1 VTLRWFACLGLAL
14 IGLAFGDLPSPAHAQ
29 AADARIAAFAQA
41 PVEVQ
46 VPAPPRPTAGSDGVT
61 HLAYELH
68 VSNFYKDTGML
79 ILRRVSVYGDDAAAP
94 LASFVDAQVNDL
106 LAHPADVARDGVPVD
121 GGGRVVL
128 FLWLDLPA
136 GARPPKVLRH
146 QLEFRPPAG
155 PEQLVD
161 GVRTPVDARPPIVV
175 GPPLGGGRW
184 LAHEGPGNHLS
195 HHWGSLV
202 AANGRVT
209 IPQRYAIDFFGLD
222 GACHAVRAPLD
233 KLTESTNADWAGF
246 GAPVLA
252 VADGVVRDARDGRPD
267 NRPMTSPPAP
277 AELTAR
283 SLMGNFVVLEIA
295 PKVFVSYAHLQPGSL
310 TVKAGDRV
318 KRGAVIGLLGQ
329 SGAANAPHLHFQ
341 VTDAPTFEESEGLP
355 FLIDRFDRL
364 GSETISDALDPTAKV
379 SLGPLS
385 PRARHDE
392 MPLDGDVLE
401 FR

>member
-1 VTLRWFACLGLAL
+1 MKSRRYLPGLAL
-14 IGLAFGDLPSPAHAQ
+14 VAWLAGAQ
-29 AADARIAAFAQA
+29 AQATVAPPVPAFAQA
-41 PVEVQ
+41 PVEVR
-46 VPAPPRPTAGSDGVT
+46 VPQPPRPTVATDGAT

-68 VSNFYKDTGML
+68 VTNFYKDTGTL
-79 ILRRVSVYGDDAAAP
+79 ILRRVSVYADDDAAP
-94 LASFVDAQVNDL
+94 LTSFIDAQVNDL
-106 LAHPADVARDGVPVD
+106 LAHPADVARDGVPVE

-155 PEQLVD
+155 PEQQVD
-161 GVRTPVDARPPIVV
+161 GVLTAVDTTPPIVI
-175 GPPLGGGRW
+175 GPPLGTGRW

-195 HHWGSLV
+195 HHWGSPV
-202 AANGRVT
+202 ANGRVT
-209 IPQRYAIDFFGLD
+209 IPQRYAVDFFGLD
-222 GACHAVRAPLD
+222 GAGHAVRAALD
-233 KLTESTNADWAGF
+233 KLTESTNADWAGY

-252 VADGVVRDARDGRPD
+252 VADGVVRDARDGSPD
-267 NRPMTSPPAP
+267 NRPMTSPPSP
-277 AELTAR
+277 SELTTR

-295 PKVFVSYAHLQPGSL
+295 PKVFVSYAHLRPGSL

-355 FLIDRFDRL
+355 FVIDRFDYL
-364 GSETISDALDPTAKV
+364 GREPVSDALDQTTKV
-379 SLGPLS
+379 SSGPPS
-385 PRARHDE
+385 ARRDQT
-392 MPLDGDVLE
+392 PLDGDVLE

>member
-1 VTLRWFACLGLAL
+1 MKSRRVLAGLAL
-14 IGLAFGDLPSPAHAQ
+14 VALLAGAQ
-29 AADARIAAFAQA
+29 ARAAVAPPVPAFAQA
-41 PVEVQ
+41 PVEVR
-46 VPAPPRPTAGSDGVT
+46 VPQPPRPTAGSDGVT

-68 VSNFYKDTGML
+68 VGNFYKDTGTL
-79 ILRRVSVYGDDAAAP
+79 ILRRVSVYGDDGTTP

-106 LAHPADVARDGVPVD
+106 LAHPADVARDGVPVE

-136 GARPPKVLRH
+136 GARPPRVLRH
-146 QLEFRPPAG
+146 QLEFRPPSG

-161 GVRTPVDARPPIVV
+161 GVRTPVDAAPPIVI

-222 GACHAVRAPLD
+222 GAGHAVRAALD
-233 KLTESTNADWAGF
+233 KLTESTNADWAGY

-252 VADGVVRDARDGRPD
+252 VADGVVRDARDGQPD
-267 NRPMTSPPAP
+267 NRPMTSPPSP
-277 AELTAR
+277 ADLTAR

-295 PKVFVSYAHLQPGSL
+295 PGIFASYAHLQPGSL
-310 TVKAGDRV
+310 TVEAGDRV

-355 FLIDRFDRL
+355 FVIDRFDYL
-364 GSETISDALDPTAKV
+364 GREPVSDALDQTTKV
-379 SLGPLS
+379 SPAQPS
-385 PRARHDE
+385 ARRDQT
-392 MPLDGDVLE
+392 PLDGDVLE

>member
-1 VTLRWFACLGLAL
+1 MKSYRFLACLGAVLLGLLAASPS
-14 IGLAFGDLPSPAHAQ
+14 GAAAASPAQ
-29 AADARIAAFAQA
+29 VFAQA
-41 PVEVQ
+41 PVEVR
-46 VPAPPRPTAGSDGVT
+46 VPAPPRPTVASDGVT

-68 VSNFYKDTGML
+68 VSNIYKDTGPL
-79 ILRRVSVYGDDAAAP
+79 TLRRVSVYADDDATP

-106 LAHPADVARDGVPVD
+106 LAHPADVARDGVPVQ
-121 GGGRVVL
+121 GGERVVL

-136 GARPPKVLRH
+136 GAQPPRILRH
-146 QLEFRPPAG
+146 QLEFRPQAG

-161 GVRTPVDARPPIVV
+161 GVRTPVDATPPIVI
-175 GPPLGGGRW
+175 GPPLGAGRW

-222 GACHAVRAPLD
+222 GAGHAVRADLD
-233 KLTESTNADWAGF
+233 KLTESADADWAGF

-252 VADGVVRDARDGRPD
+252 VADGVVRDARDGKPD
-267 NRPMTSPPAP
+267 NRPMTSPPTP
-277 AELTAR
+277 AELTTR

-295 PKVFVSYAHLQPGSL
+295 PRVFVSYAHLRSGSL

-318 KRGAVIGLLGQ
+318 KRGAVIGRLGQ

-355 FLIDRFDRL
+355 FVIDRFDRL
-364 GSETISDALDPTAKV
+364 GAVSISDALDRTTKV
-379 SLGPLS
+379 LLGPPS
-385 PRARHDE
+385 ARRDQT
-392 MPLDGDVLE
+392 PLDGDALE

>member
-1 VTLRWFACLGLAL
+1 MKLRRFLACLSA
-14 IGLAFGDLPSPAHAQ
+14 AFLSLLPAYSEVAVAQ
-29 AADARIAAFAQA
+29 SAQAFAQA
-41 PVEVQ
+41 PVEVR
-46 VPAPPRPTAGSDGVT
+46 VPEPPRAALGSDGAI

-68 VSNFYKDTGML
+68 VSNFYKDTGTL
-79 ILRRVSVYGDDAAAP
+79 SLRRVAVYADDGATP
-94 LASFVDAQVNDL
+94 LVSFQDAQVNDL
-106 LAHPADVARDGVPVD
+106 LAHPADGARAGVPVE

-136 GARPPKVLRH
+136 GAKPPKVLRH
-146 QLEFRPPAG
+146 QLEFAPQAG
-155 PEQLVD
+155 LEQLAD
-161 GVRTPVDARPPIVV
+161 GVRTAVDAASPIVI
-175 GPPLGGGRW
+175 GPPLRAGRW

-222 GACHAVRAPLD
+222 GAGHVVHVDRD
-233 KLTESTNADWAGF
+233 KLAESTNADWVGF

-252 VADGVVRDARDGRPD
+252 VADGVVRDARDGQPD
-267 NRPMTSPPAP
+267 NKPMTSPPTP
-277 AELTAR
+277 TELTAR

-310 TVKAGDRV
+310 TVKVGDRV
-318 KRGAVIGLLGQ
+318 KRGVVIGLLGQ

-355 FLIDRFDRL
+355 FVIDHFDRL
-364 GSETISDALDPTAKV
+364 GAVSISDALDQTAKV
-379 SLGPLS
+379 TFGS
-385 PRARHDE
+385 PSPTARHE
-392 MPLDGDVLE
+392 QMPLDGDVLG

>member
-1 VTLRWFACLGLAL
+1 VRSRRFLAGLAL
-14 IGLAFGDLPSPAHAQ
+14 VALLAGAEVQ
-29 AADARIAAFAQA
+29 AAPAPAPPAPAFAQA
-41 PVEVQ
+41 PVEVR
-46 VPAPPRPTAGSDGVT
+46 VPQPPRPTTATDGVT

-68 VSNFYKDTGML
+68 VSNVYKDTGTL
-79 ILRRVSVYGDDAAAP
+79 ILRRVAVYADDDAAP
-94 LASFVDAQVNDL
+94 LASFIDAQVNDL
-106 LAHPADVARDGVPVD
+106 LAHPADLARDGVPVD

-136 GARPPKVLRH
+136 GARPPKILRH

-155 PEQLVD
+155 PEQQVD
-161 GVRTPVDARPPIVV
+161 GVRTPVDATPPIVI

-222 GACHAVRAPLD
+222 GAGHAVRAPLD

-252 VADGVVRDARDGRPD
+252 VADGVVRDARDGQPD

-341 VTDAPTFEESEGLP
+341 VTDEPTFEESEGLP

-364 GSETISDALDPTAKV
+364 GSETISDALDQTAKA
-379 SLGPLS
+379 SLEPPS

-392 MPLDGDVLE
+392 MPLDRDVLE

>member
-1 VTLRWFACLGLAL
+1 MKSYRFLACLGAVLLGLLAASH
-14 IGLAFGDLPSPAHAQ
+14 GGTAAASPAQ
-29 AADARIAAFAQA
+29 AFAQA
-41 PVEVQ
+41 PVEVR
-46 VPAPPRPTAGSDGVT
+46 VPAPPRPTVASDGVT

-68 VSNFYKDTGML
+68 VSNVYKDTGPL
-79 ILRRVSVYGDDAAAP
+79 TLRRVSVYADDDATP

-106 LAHPADVARDGVPVD
+106 LAHPADVARDGVPVQ
-121 GGGRVVL
+121 GGERVVL
-128 FLWLDLPA
+128 FLWLGLPA
-136 GARPPKVLRH
+136 GAKPPRILRH
-146 QLEFRPPAG
+146 QLEFRPQAG

-161 GVRTPVDARPPIVV
+161 GVRTPVDATPPIVI

-209 IPQRYAIDFFGLD
+209 IPQRYAVDFFGLD
-222 GACHAVRAPLD
+222 GAGHAVRADLD
-233 KLTESTNADWAGF
+233 KLTESADADWAGF

-252 VADGVVRDARDGRPD
+252 VADGVVRDARDGKPD
-267 NRPMTSPPAP
+267 NRPMTSPPTP
-277 AELTAR
+277 AELTTR

-295 PKVFVSYAHLQPGSL
+295 PRVFVSYAHLRSGSL

-355 FLIDRFDRL
+355 FVIDHFDRL
-364 GSETISDALDPTAKV
+364 GAVSISDALDRTTKV
-379 SLGPLS
+379 LLGPPS
-385 PRARHDE
+385 ARRDQT
-392 MPLDGDVLE
+392 PLDGDALE

>member
-1 VTLRWFACLGLAL
+1 MKSRRFLVGLAL
-14 IGLAFGDLPSPAHAQ
+14 VALLAGAQ
-29 AADARIAAFAQA
+29 AEAAVAPPAPAFAQA
-41 PVEVQ
+41 PVEVR
-46 VPAPPRPTAGSDGVT
+46 VPAPPRPTVGSDGVT

-68 VSNFYKDTGML
+68 VSNFYKDTGTL
-79 ILRRVSVYGDDAAAP
+79 ILRRVSVYADDDAKP
-94 LASFVDAQVNDL
+94 LAAVEGPQVNDL
-106 LAHPADVARDGVPVD
+106 LAHPADVARDGVPVE
-121 GGGRVVL
+121 GGQRVVL

-136 GARPPKVLRH
+136 GRKPPKVLRH
-146 QLEFRPPAG
+146 QLDFQPGAG
-155 PEQLVD
+155 PEQRVD
-161 GVRTPVDARPPIVV
+161 GVLTAVDATPPIVI
-175 GPPLGGGRW
+175 GPPLGAGRW

-222 GACHAVRAPLD
+222 GVGHAVRVALD

-252 VADGVVRDARDGRPD
+252 VADGVVRDTRDGKPD
-267 NRPMTSPPAP
+267 NRPMTSPPSP
-277 AELTAR
+277 SELTTQ

-318 KRGAVIGLLGQ
+318 KRGAVIGLMGQ

-355 FLIDRFDRL
+355 FVIGRFDRL
-364 GSETISDALDPTAKV
+364 GSESISDALDQTTKV
-379 SLGPLS
+379 SPGPAS
-385 PRARHDE
+385 TRHDQT
-392 MPLDGDVLE
+392 PLDGDVLE

>member
-1 VTLRWFACLGLAL
+1 VKSRRVLAGLAL
-14 IGLAFGDLPSPAHAQ
+14 VALLAGAQAQ
-29 AADARIAAFAQA
+29 AAVASPVPAFAQA
-41 PVEVQ
+41 PVEVR
-46 VPAPPRPTAGSDGVT
+46 VPQPPRPTVATDGVT

-68 VSNFYKDTGML
+68 VSNFYKDTGTL
-79 ILRRVSVYGDDAAAP
+79 TLRRVSVYGDDGASP

-106 LAHPADVARDGVPVD
+106 LAHPADVARGGVPVE

-161 GVRTPVDARPPIVV
+161 GVRTPVDAAPPIVI
-175 GPPLGGGRW
+175 GPPLRGRRW

-202 AANGRVT
+202 AANGRTT
-209 IPQRYAIDFFGLD
+209 IPQRYAVDFFGLD
-222 GACHAVRAPLD
+222 GAGHAVRAALD
-233 KLTESTNADWAGF
+233 KLTESTNVDWAGY

-252 VADGVVRDARDGRPD
+252 VADGVVRDARDGQPD
-267 NRPMTSPPAP
+267 NRPMTSPPSP

-295 PKVFVSYAHLQPGSL
+295 PGVFASYAHLQPGSL

-355 FLIDRFDRL
+355 FVIDRFDYL
-364 GSETISDALDPTAKV
+364 GRERISDALDQTTKV
-379 SLGPLS
+379 SSDRPS
-385 PRARHDE
+385 ARRDQT
-392 MPLDGDVLE
+392 PLDGDVLE

>member
-1 VTLRWFACLGLAL
+1 VKSRRVLAGLAL
-14 IGLAFGDLPSPAHAQ
+14 VALLAGAQ
-29 AADARIAAFAQA
+29 ARGAAVAPPIPAFAQA
-41 PVEVQ
+41 PVEVR
-46 VPAPPRPTAGSDGVT
+46 VPQPPRPTAGSDGVT

-68 VSNFYKDTGML
+68 VSNFYKDTGTL
-79 ILRRVSVYGDDAAAP
+79 ILRRVSVYGDDDATP

-106 LAHPADVARDGVPVD
+106 LAHPADVARGGVPIE

-146 QLEFRPPAG
+146 QLEFSPPAG

-161 GVRTPVDARPPIVV
+161 GVLTPVDAAPPIVI
-175 GPPLGGGRW
+175 GPPLGGRRW

-222 GACHAVRAPLD
+222 GAGHAVSAALD
-233 KLTESTNADWAGF
+233 KLTESTNADWAGY

-252 VADGVVRDARDGRPD
+252 VADGVVRDARDGQPD
-267 NRPMTSPPAP
+267 NRPMTSPPAS

-295 PKVFVSYAHLQPGSL
+295 PRVFASYAHLQPGSL

-355 FLIDRFDRL
+355 FVIDRFDYL
-364 GSETISDALDPTAKV
+364 GRERVSDALDQTTKV
-379 SLGPLS
+379 SPAPPS
-385 PRARHDE
+385 ARRDQT
-392 MPLDGDVLE
+392 PLDGDVLE

>member
-1 VTLRWFACLGLAL
+1 VKSYRFLACLGAVLLGLLAAL
-14 IGLAFGDLPSPAHAQ
+14 HGGAAAAPPAQ
-29 AADARIAAFAQA
+29 VFALA
-41 PVEVQ
+41 PVEVR
-46 VPAPPRPTAGSDGVT
+46 VPAPPRPTVGSDGVT
-61 HLAYELH
+61 RLAYELH
-68 VSNFYKDTGML
+68 VSNVYKDTGTL
-79 ILRRVSVYGDDAAAP
+79 ILRRVSVYADHDAKP
-94 LASFVDAQVNDL
+94 LVRVVGPQVNDL
-106 LAHPADVARDGVPVD
+106 LAHPADVARDGVPIE
-121 GGGRVVL
+121 GGQRVVL

-136 GARPPKVLRH
+136 GDKPPKLLRH
-146 QLEFRPPAG
+146 QLDFQPGAG
-155 PEQLVD
+155 PEQRVD
-161 GVRTPVDARPPIVV
+161 GVLTAVDATPPIVI
-175 GPPLGGGRW
+175 GPPLGAGRW

-222 GACHAVRAPLD
+222 GAGHAVRADLD

-252 VADGVVRDARDGRPD
+252 VADGVVRDARDGKPD
-267 NRPMTSPPAP
+267 NRPMTSPPSP
-277 AELTAR
+277 SELTTR

-295 PKVFVSYAHLQPGSL
+295 PRVFVSYAHLQPGSL

-318 KRGAVIGLLGQ
+318 KRGTVIGLLGQ

-355 FLIDRFDRL
+355 FVIDRFDRL
-364 GSETISDALDPTAKV
+364 GSETISDALDRTSKV
-379 SLGPLS
+379 APALPS
-385 PRARHDE
+385 RRRDQT
-392 MPLDGDVLE
+392 PLDGDVLE